1 MGLLLV
7 VLLIFRKLF
16 KSILLILSSVIIM
29 GKSKRLLVLLLL
41 LFTEISLSSQL
52 YVSIDDPV
60 YSYLK
65 RMEARGIIKDYNDSV
80 LPLRRDEIAKYL
92 KIIESNQQK
101 LKEIEKRLLN
111 EFLADYRIELTE
123 NQHPDIPEGKNS
135 FHPFITKSAIRKTF
149 NNIFQ
154 RENNIEEKHLLIY
167 EESNNFIWIDFEGMV
182 RSEFKE
188 DQQRMVY
195 LQSYI
200 LNSSFNDKLS
210 IYFKYYVFSR
220 KYNPSFTEPC
230 EEEQGHFTQEVP
242 GNFINFDNIHSSFSY
257 HGKNFDIGVYH
268 QPILWGNSFHNNLIL
283 SSNSSV
289 FPYIGLSANWKG
301 MRFSY
306 IHASLLNDSTSI
318 KSAPLDTRNRQK
330 YFAGHRL
337 DIPILD
343 GAVKFGLSD
352 IVIYGDRNMEISYLN
367 PVNFFFAAEHTL
379 QDRDNALLA
388 FDIELN
394 ILQNTLLYGS
404 LLLDECKLDEIGKKW
419 WANKH
424 VLQGGMR
431 FSTHI
436 LNFPTDFQLEFTAAR
451 PWTYTHKTLT
461 TNYTNNGFCLGFPYG
476 PNSQLL
482 FLRGETY
489 LSRKTHLSLEFHN
502 LKHGIDE
509 SDKIWGGDI
518 TKPYS
523 LRDPA
528 YDHST
533 DWLMGKIETTQRVK
547 AKILYEIFNDSFLI
561 VGFDYYLSELENNT
575 QKDIFAN
582 IGIKINI

>member
-1 MGLLLV
+1 M
-7 VLLIFRKLF
+7 R
-16 KSILLILSSVIIM
+16 
-29 GKSKRLLVLLLL
+29 KSKKIVLFLL
-41 LFTEISLSSQL
+41 LFTKVIFSGQL
-52 YVSIDDPV
+52 HVPLDDPV

-80 LPLRRDEIAKYL
+80 LPLKRDEIAKYL
-92 KIIESNQQK
+92 KIIESNQHR
-101 LKEIEKRLLN
+101 LNEIEKRLLG

-123 NQHPDIPEGKNS
+123 NLHEDIPKDENL
-135 FHPFITKSAIRKTF
+135 FHPFITKSATRKTF

-167 EESNNFIWIDFEGMV
+167 EESNNFMWIDFEGIV
-182 RSEFKE
+182 RSEFKD

-220 KYNPSFTEPC
+220 EYNPSFTEPC
-230 EEEQGHFTQEVP
+230 EEEQGHFIQEVP

-257 HGKNFDIGVYH
+257 HGKNFDIGLYH

-283 SSNSSV
+283 SSNLSAL
-289 FPYIGLSANWKG
+289 PYIGLSANWKG
-301 MRFSY
+301 IRFSF

-318 KSAPLDTRNRQK
+318 KSAPLTTRNRQK

-337 DIPILD
+337 DIPILN
-343 GAVKFGLSD
+343 GAVKFGFSD
-352 IVIYGDRNMEISYLN
+352 MVIYGDRNVEISYLN

-394 ILQNTLLYGS
+394 ILRNTLFYGS
-404 LLLDECKLDEIGKKW
+404 FLLDECKLDEIGKKW

-424 VLQGGMR
+424 IFQGGVR
-431 FSTHI
+431 RSTYISH
-436 LNFPTDFQLEFTAAR
+436 FPIDLQLEFTAAR

-482 FLRGETY
+482 FLKGETY
-489 LSRKTHLSLEFHN
+489 LSRRTHLSLEFHN
-502 LKHGIDE
+502 LKHGVDE
-509 SDKIWGGDI
+509 GSKIWGGDV
-518 TKPYS
+518 TKPYT
-523 LRDPA
+523 LRDLT

-547 AKILYEIFNDSFLI
+547 AKVFYEIFNDSFI
-561 VGFDYYLSELENNT
+561 IFGFDYYLSEIENNT
-575 QKDIFAN
+575 QQDIFTS
-582 IGIKINI
+582 IGIKVNI